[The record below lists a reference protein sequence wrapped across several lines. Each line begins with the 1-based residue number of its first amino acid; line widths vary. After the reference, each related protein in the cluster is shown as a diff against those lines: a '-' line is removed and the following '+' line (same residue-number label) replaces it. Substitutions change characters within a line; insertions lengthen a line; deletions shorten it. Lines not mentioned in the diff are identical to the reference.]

1 MEAHSDNLKL
11 AKAHV
16 YPYRIRA
23 WMEAHSDN
31 LSWAWMEAHADSLL
45 NLAKAHTYVQVRVS
59 TLKILV
65 IPKLSSLFI
74 DQSQHIIS
82 CHPGPGS

>member
-16 YPYRIRA
+16 YQYRIR
-23 WMEAHSDN
+23 
-31 LSWAWMEAHADSLL
+31 AWMEAHADSLL

-59 TLKILV
+59 TL
-65 IPKLSSLFI
+65 
-74 DQSQHIIS
+74 
-82 CHPGPGS
+82 